1 MIWVAFL
8 IGLVLGIV
16 AGFEIQ
22 WRLIMGAG
30 KFMRH
35 NHAGSWLDE
44 RQRTSRKVG

>member
-30 KFMRH
+30 KY
-35 NHAGSWLDE
+35 
-44 RQRTSRKVG
+44 KK